1 MFLFLIFCN
10 HFSFISSHLTCIVWP
25 EYPAI
30 KFVGVFRDGKSWKFI
45 VQCSHR
51 PHNCKGSILR
61 SLPGQERL
69 QNVEKWKTLVQGV
82 QKYCFPL
89 LNMPTSSFW
98 LPELPKV
105 LLTITS
111 LLFLAGQSGF
121 YFLFDVSELSY
132 LISLDEPLLIS
143 AVLWLLE
150 LQFPFANPAGLL
162 CYYPDL
168 TTTPQPLPS
177 PFVSFTYWV
186 AQTCMFSACLV
197 RFDQSSFYSFFDQ
210 AELQISKRKR
220 VKPVALRHSRL
231 SPF

>member
-1 MFLFLIFCN
+1 MFLFWIFCN

-25 EYPAI
+25 GYPAI

-51 PHNCKGSILR
+51 PHNCKGSIFR
-61 SLPGQERL
+61 SLFGQERL
-69 QNVEKWKTLVQGV
+69 RNVEKWKTLVQGV

-89 LNMPTSSFW
+89 LNMSTSSFW
-98 LPELPKV
+98 LP
-105 LLTITS
+105 
-111 LLFLAGQSGF
+111 
-121 YFLFDVSELSY
+121 ELSY

-186 AQTCMFSACLV
+186 AQTCMFSSCLI

-210 AELQISKRKR
+210 AGLHISKRKT

>member
-1 MFLFLIFCN
+1 M
-10 HFSFISSHLTCIVWP
+10 
-25 EYPAI
+25 
-30 KFVGVFRDGKSWKFI
+30 
-45 VQCSHR
+45 
-51 PHNCKGSILR
+51 
-61 SLPGQERL
+61 
-69 QNVEKWKTLVQGV
+69 QGV

-89 LNMPTSSFW
+89 LNMSTSSFW

-168 TTTPQPLPS
+168 TTTPSPLRFFHILS
-177 PFVSFTYWV
+177 CV
-186 AQTCMFSACLV
+186 TCMFSSCLI

-210 AELQISKRKR
+210 AELHISKRKR